1 LPDVWLKRVKLIEEV
16 VVVMT
21 ISKTVKP
28 DDLTAYERWELPQ
41 VKDPDASS
49 TAEELQTIQKQA
61 YDEGFAFGQKEGFEQ
76 KKQEL
81 EINAASLCS
90 IIEILSDPLKDLDED
105 IVNQLAELSM
115 LVAKQVVRRELH
127 TEQGEIV
134 GIVREAMSALPAST
148 KKITL
153 NIHPDDAELIR
164 NAFSL
169 DNDDGSGELRW
180 KVVED
185 PIISRGGCKILSENS
200 RIDATVEA
208 SLNRVNSTLLG
219 GERESD
225 E

>member
-1 LPDVWLKRVKLIEEV
+1 MAAVAKS
-16 VVVMT
+16 T
-21 ISKTVKP
+21 SKTLES
-28 DDLTAYERWELPQ
+28 DDLTSYERWELPL
-41 VKDPDASS
+41 VSGPTVSSS
-49 TAEELQTIQKQA
+49 TVKELESIQKQA
-61 YDEGFAFGQKEGFEQ
+61 YDEGFALGQKEGFAQ

-81 EINAASLCS
+81 EKNAAALRS
-90 IIEILSDPLKDLDED
+90 IIELLSEPLKDLDED

-134 GIVREAMSALPAST
+134 GIVREAMNALPAST
-148 KKITL
+148 RKITL

-169 DNDDGSGELRW
+169 DNDDESGELRW

-185 PIISRGGCKILSENS
+185 PIISRGGCKIASENS

-208 SLNRVNSTLLG
+208 RLNRVISTLLG
-219 GERESD
+219 GEREYD